1 MKQRQRMNKGSM
13 TGRMLLVI
21 ASIADEN
28 GEFSLQDAI
37 SAVERAYPSMA
48 TLYSSPIGNLITGLR
63 RQGYTEHAE
72 GYARYRLPWSTL
84 DFMEANG
91 FPMERLVSL

>member
-1 MKQRQRMNKGSM
+1 M
-13 TGRMLLVI
+13 TGRLLLVI

-28 GEFSLQDAI
+28 GEFSKQDAVAAI
-37 SAVERAYPSMA
+37 NKAYPDLSK
-48 TLYSSPIGNLITGLR
+48 LYSSTIDNQVNDLR
-63 RQGYTEHAE
+63 TRGYTEYAE
-72 GYARYRLPWSTL
+72 GHGRHRIPWSTL